1 VVDDRRELLGQPAQG
16 ISRRSLLRRGA
27 TTAAA
32 LSGAAWLAACGDDD
46 DGGGASDGGSDKAA
60 TPKNLSGTVV
70 FLNYP
75 AWIGSESIKP
85 FEAKYPKVDIKE
97 NTTAL
102 VESVAGT
109 AIKVA
114 QNPSAYD
121 WLLADVPIQ
130 KQLDAG
136 DLVYELDFDRIPNI
150 SAVGERFREE
160 YPLGVPTDYGKIG
173 FAYNSDV
180 VKEKPQSWAD
190 LWEIAPKYSRK
201 ITALNIDR
209 DIIGAA
215 LLYRGHSVN
224 DVDDTALND
233 ARDALLELK
242 PHLQAF
248 KSVEVAKGLV
258 SGDTAIAITGDYDI
272 ALVKAEQPKVEWV
285 VPKEGFVG
293 YLEGWTAVSKTD
305 NIDVFY
311 AFADFGISPPQY
323 AEAIKATGASWV
335 QDDIAQRLPKEL
347 ATSDIIGTK
356 NLDKVEFIDYI
367 EPDGIKKVSKVWSE
381 VISA

>member
-1 VVDDRRELLGQPAQG
+1 VDFDERELIGQPDFG
-16 ISRRSLLRRGA
+16 MSRRSLIRRGA

-32 LSGAAWLAACGDDD
+32 LSGVGWLASACGSDDGD
-46 DGGGASDGGSDKAA
+46 SGDGGGAKSA
-60 TPKNLSGTVV
+60 TPKNLAGTVV

-75 AWIGSESIKP
+75 AWIGSSSIKP
-85 FEAKYPKVDIKE
+85 FETKYPKVTIKE
-97 NTTAL
+97 NSTAL

-109 AIKVA
+109 AVKVA

-136 DLVYELDFDRIPNI
+136 GFVYELDFERIPNI
-150 SAVGERFREE
+150 GLVADRFRKE

-215 LLYRGHSVN
+215 LLYKGYSVN
-224 DVDDTALND
+224 DTDDAALN
-233 ARDALLELK
+233 AAKDALLELK
-242 PHLQAF
+242 PHIQAF

-258 SGDTAIAITGDYDI
+258 NGTTAIAITGDYDI
-272 ALVKAEQPKVEWV
+272 ALVKGEQPKVEWV
-285 VPKEGFVG
+285 VPKEGFPG

-305 NIDVFY
+305 NIDIFY
-311 AFADFGISPPQY
+311 AFANFGISPPQY
-323 AEAIKATGASWV
+323 SAAIKATGAAWV
-335 QDDIAQRLPKEL
+335 QEGIVKLLPKNL
-347 ATSDIIGTK
+347 ATSDIIGTQD
-356 NLDKVEFIDYI
+356 LDKVEFLKYI
-367 EPDGIKKVSKVWSE
+367 GPEGIEKVSKIWSE

>member
-1 VVDDRRELLGQPAQG
+1 VVEERGELLGQRTLA
-16 ISRRSLLRRGA
+16 ISRRSLIRRGA
-27 TTAAA
+27 MSAAA
-32 LSGAAWLAACGDDD
+32 GSGAAWLAACGGDDD
-46 DGGGASDGGSDKAA
+46 SGGSSGDGSGAA
-60 TPKNLSGTVV
+60 PTPKNVSGTVV

-75 AWIGSESIKP
+75 AWIGSSSIKP
-85 FEAKYPKVDIKE
+85 FEKKYPKVDIKE

-121 WLLADVPIQ
+121 FLLADVPIQ

-136 DLVYELDFDRIPNI
+136 DLVYDLDFDRIPNI
-150 SAVGERFREE
+150 SAVAQRFRDE
-160 YPLGVPTDYGKIG
+160 YPMGVPTDYGKIG

-180 VKEKPQSWAD
+180 VKEKPESWAD

-209 DIIGAA
+209 DIIGTA
-215 LLYRGHSVN
+215 LLYTGHSVN
-224 DVDDTALND
+224 DVDDKALGD
-233 ARDALLELK
+233 ARNALLELK
-242 PHLQAF
+242 PHIQAF

-258 SGDTAIAITGDYDI
+258 NGDTAIAITGDYDV

-285 VPKEGFVG
+285 VPKEGFSG

-305 NIDVFY
+305 NIDAFY

-323 AEAIKATGASWV
+323 AAAIKATGASWV
-335 QDDIAQRLPKEL
+335 QEGITSRLPKNL

-367 EPDGIKKVSKVWSE
+367 GPDGIKKVSKLWSE
-381 VISA
+381 VIAS

>member
-1 VVDDRRELLGQPAQG
+1 MVDDRREPPDHPAIG
-16 ISRRSLLRRGA
+16 ISRRSLIRRGA
-27 TTAAA
+27 TSAAA
-32 LSGAAWLAACGDDD
+32 LSGAAWLASCGGDEDE
-46 DGGGASDGGSDKAA
+46 GGGEGGGSNAPPN
-60 TPKNLSGTVV
+60 PKDLSGTAV

-75 AWIGSESIKP
+75 AWIGSASIKP
-85 FEAKYPKVDIKE
+85 FEAKYPNVDIKE

-136 DLVYELDFDRIPNI
+136 DLVYELDFERIPNI
-150 SAVGERFREE
+150 SAVGQTFRDE
-160 YPLGVPTDYGKIG
+160 YPQGVPTDYGKIG

-180 VKEKPQSWAD
+180 VTERPQSWAD

-215 LLYRGHSVN
+215 LLYKGHSVN
-224 DVDDTALND
+224 AVDDAALGD

-258 SGDTAIAITGDYDI
+258 NGNTAIAITGDYDI

-285 VPKEGFVG
+285 VPEEGFVG
-293 YLEGWTAVSKTD
+293 YLEGWTAVAKTD

-311 AFADFGISPPQY
+311 AFADFGISPPEY
-323 AEAIKATGASWV
+323 AKAIEATGASWV
-335 QDDIAQRLPKEL
+335 QEGIVDRLPKHL
-347 ATSDIIGTK
+347 ATSEIIGTK
-356 NLDKVEFIDYI
+356 DLDKVEFIDYI
-367 EPDGIKKVSKVWSE
+367 GPDGIEKVSKVWSE